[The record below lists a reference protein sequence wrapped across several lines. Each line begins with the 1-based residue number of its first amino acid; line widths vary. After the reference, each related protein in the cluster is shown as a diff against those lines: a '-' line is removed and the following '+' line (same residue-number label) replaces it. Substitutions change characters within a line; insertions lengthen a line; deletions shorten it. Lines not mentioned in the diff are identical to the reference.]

1 MNVLHTGHPIDN
13 GLSSPSRAVLRLF
26 AYLALTVFLLP
37 IQALAVL
44 SGTKV
49 SKVTPLFYHRLCARI
64 FGFRIQVRGQPSAA
78 KPTLFV
84 SNHVSYMD
92 ITVLGSLLNASFI
105 AKAEV
110 SKWPLFGQLAKLNKT
125 IFVQRR
131 GPRAAA
137 QRDEISDRLSN
148 GDSLILFP
156 EGTSADGLHVLPFKS
171 ALFSVAEQR
180 GRSEPLTLQ
189 PVSISYSQLD
199 GIPLC
204 RFLLPHFAWYGD
216 MTMVSHVFT
225 LVGLGLVTIDVT
237 FHEPALSDRFKTRKE
252 MAQYCHRRVAAGA
265 SRSNQPIAPLP
276 ETAEDR
282 DDLHQGRPAFS

>member
-1 MNVLHTGHPIDN
+1 MNVLHTGRQIDN
-13 GLSSPSRAVLRLF
+13 RLSSPSRAILRLF
-26 AYLALTVFLLP
+26 AYLTLTVVLLP
-37 IQALAVL
+37 VQALALL
-44 SGTKV
+44 SGTRA

-64 FGFRIQVRGQPSAA
+64 FGFRIQVHGQPSAA
-78 KPTLFV
+78 SPTLYV

-92 ITVLGSLLNASFI
+92 IMVLGSLLDASFI
-105 AKAEV
+105 AKSEV

-137 QRDEISDRLSN
+137 QRDEISARLSD

-180 GRSEPLTLQ
+180 GRSDPLTLQ

-199 GIPLC
+199 GIPLG

-216 MTMVSHVFT
+216 MTIVPHLFT

-237 FHEPALSDRFKTRKE
+237 FHEPALSDQFKTRKE
-252 MAQYCHRRVAAGA
+252 MAEHCYRMVSAGT
-265 SRSNQPIAPLP
+265 SRSNQPIAALP
-276 ETAEDR
+276 ERVEDS
-282 DDLHQGRPAFS
+282 DQLNHGRPAFS